1 MKLRNLYAG
10 TALALLIV
18 SAGPSW
24 SQDTAQAEAE
34 AQAVKREQVQE
45 SVTAEA
51 DSQFA
56 DKRTAL
62 IQEAVDALDETMA
75 AIAAIEKGDKDA
87 AIAALAVAT
96 GKLETVVAREPDLA
110 LAPVR
115 IDHITYD
122 VLGSVEAVRELG
134 KQIEDLVD
142 DGKFQEARPLLSGFA
157 SEVVIRTTSLPLA
170 TYPDAILSAT
180 ALLDEGKTDE
190 AMTVLNAALSTQVVT
205 DTVVALPPLRAM
217 AMIEK
222 AKALLNDD
230 GKAANDKA
238 ATEANDKAA
247 TEDKSATEDAD
258 LTAAD
263 YVEAARQEL
272 KIAEALGYG
281 RESDFEDLH
290 EALDELD
297 RQIEA
302 QEDTGGIFDRI
313 DDGFGRLKERL
324 FNRNSDN

>member
-34 AQAVKREQVQE
+34 AQAVNREQVEE
-45 SVTAEA
+45 SVTAET
-51 DSQFA
+51 DSQIA

-62 IQEAVDALDETMA
+62 IQEAVDALDETNA
-75 AIAAIEKGDKDA
+75 AIAAIEKGDTDA
-87 AIAALAVAT
+87 AIAALALAT

-122 VLGSVEAVRELG
+122 VLGSVEAVRGLG
-134 KQIEDLVD
+134 KQIADLVD
-142 DGKFQEARPLLSGFA
+142 DGKFQEARPLLSEFA

-170 TYPDAILSAT
+170 TYPDAILAAT
-180 ALLDEGKTDE
+180 ALLDDGKTDE

-205 DTVVALPPLRAM
+205 DTVVALPPLRAV

-238 ATEANDKAA
+238 ATE
-247 TEDKSATEDAD
+247 DAD

-272 KIAEALGYG
+272 EIAEALGYG

-302 QEDTGGIFDRI
+302 QEDTGGIFETIATRFEELRTRI
-313 DDGFGRLKERL
+313 
-324 FNRNSDN
+324 FN

>member
-34 AQAVKREQVQE
+34 AQAVNREQVEE
-45 SVTAEA
+45 SVTAET
-51 DSQFA
+51 DSQIA

-62 IQEAVDALDETMA
+62 IQEAVDALDETNA
-75 AIAAIEKGDKDA
+75 AIAAIEKGDTDA
-87 AIAALAVAT
+87 AIAALALAT

-115 IDHITYD
+115 VDHITYD

-170 TYPDAILSAT
+170 TYPDAILAAT

-205 DTVVALPPLRAM
+205 DTVVALPPLRAV

-238 ATEANDKAA
+238 ATE
-247 TEDKSATEDAD
+247 DAD

-272 KIAEALGYG
+272 EIAEALGYG

-324 FNRNSDN
+324 FNRNSDT

>member
-1 MKLRNLYAG
+1 MKLRSLYAG

-34 AQAVKREQVQE
+34 AQAVNREQVEE
-45 SVTAEA
+45 SVTAET
-51 DSQFA
+51 DSQLA
-56 DKRTAL
+56 DKRTAV
-62 IQEAVDALDETMA
+62 IQEAVDALHETNA
-75 AIAAIEKGDKDA
+75 AIAAIEKGDIDA
-87 AIAALAVAT
+87 AIAALALAT
-96 GKLETVVAREPDLA
+96 GKLETVLAREPDLA

-115 IDHITYD
+115 IDHVTYD
-122 VLGSVEAVRELG
+122 VLGSVEAVRGLG
-134 KQIEDLVD
+134 KQIADLVD

-170 TYPDAILSAT
+170 TYPDAILAAT
-180 ALLDEGKTDE
+180 ALLDDGKTDE

-205 DTVVALPPLRAM
+205 DIVIALPPLRAV

-230 GKAANDKA
+230 GEAANDKA
-238 ATEANDKAA
+238 
-247 TEDKSATEDAD
+247 ATEDAD

-272 KIAEALGYG
+272 EIAEALGYG

-324 FNRNSDN
+324 FNRNSDI

>member
-34 AQAVKREQVQE
+34 AQAVNREQVEE
-45 SVTAEA
+45 SVTAET

-62 IQEAVDALDETMA
+62 IQEAVDALDETNA
-75 AIAAIEKGDKDA
+75 AIAAIEKGDTDA
-87 AIAALAVAT
+87 AIAALALAT

-115 IDHITYD
+115 VDHITYD

-134 KQIEDLVD
+134 KQIEDLVA
-142 DGKFQEARPLLSGFA
+142 DGRFQEARPLLSGFA

-170 TYPDAILSAT
+170 TYPDAILAAT
-180 ALLDEGKTDE
+180 ALLDDGKTDE

-205 DTVVALPPLRAM
+205 ETVIALPPLRAV

-238 ATEANDKAA
+238 
-247 TEDKSATEDAD
+247 ATEDAD

-302 QEDTGGIFDRI
+302 QEDTGGIFETIATRFKELRTRI
-313 DDGFGRLKERL
+313 
-324 FNRNSDN
+324 FN

>member
-34 AQAVKREQVQE
+34 AQAVNREQVEE
-45 SVTAEA
+45 SVTAET
-51 DSQFA
+51 DSQLA
-56 DKRTAL
+56 DKRTAV
-62 IQEAVDALDETMA
+62 IQEAVDALDETNA
-75 AIAAIEKGDKDA
+75 AIAAIEKGDTDA
-87 AIAALAVAT
+87 AIAALALAT

-115 IDHITYD
+115 IDHVTYD

-134 KQIEDLVD
+134 KQIEDLVG

-170 TYPDAILSAT
+170 TYPDAILAAT
-180 ALLDEGKTDE
+180 ALLDDGKTDE

-205 DTVVALPPLRAM
+205 DIVIALPPLRAE

-238 ATEANDKAA
+238 
-247 TEDKSATEDAD
+247 ATEDAD

>member
-34 AQAVKREQVQE
+34 AQAVNRAQVEE
-45 SVTAEA
+45 SVTAET
-51 DSQFA
+51 DSQLT
-56 DKRTAL
+56 DKRTAV
-62 IQEAVDALDETMA
+62 IQEAVDALHETNA
-75 AIAAIEKGDKDA
+75 AIAAIEKGDTDA
-87 AIAALAVAT
+87 AIAALALAT

-110 LAPVR
+110 LAPVSVN
-115 IDHITYD
+115 HFTYD
-122 VLGSVEAVRELG
+122 VLGSVEAVRGLG
-134 KQIEDLVD
+134 KQIADLVD

-170 TYPDAILSAT
+170 TYPDAILAAT
-180 ALLDEGKTDE
+180 ALLDDGKTDE

-205 DTVVALPPLRAM
+205 DTVVALAPLRAV

-230 GKAANDKA
+230 GEAANDKA
-238 ATEANDKAA
+238 
-247 TEDKSATEDAD
+247 ATEDAD

-302 QEDTGGIFDRI
+302 QEDTGGIFETIATRFKELRTRI
-313 DDGFGRLKERL
+313 
-324 FNRNSDN
+324 FN

>member
-1 MKLRNLYAG
+1 MKLRSLYAG

-34 AQAVKREQVQE
+34 AQAVNREQVEE
-45 SVTAEA
+45 SVTAET
-51 DSQFA
+51 DSQLT
-56 DKRTAL
+56 DKRTAV
-62 IQEAVDALDETMA
+62 IQEAVDALHETNA

-87 AIAALAVAT
+87 AIAALALAT
-96 GKLETVVAREPDLA
+96 GKLETVLAREPDLA

-115 IDHITYD
+115 VDHIIHD
-122 VLGSVEAVRELG
+122 VVGSVEAVRGLG
-134 KQIEDLVD
+134 KQIADLVD
-142 DGKFQEARPLLSGFA
+142 DGKFQEARPLLSEFG

-170 TYPDAILSAT
+170 TYPDAILAAT
-180 ALLDEGKTDE
+180 ALLDDGKTDE

-205 DTVVALPPLRAM
+205 DMVIALPPLRAV

-230 GKAANDKA
+230 GEAANDKA
-238 ATEANDKAA
+238 
-247 TEDKSATEDAD
+247 ATEDAD

-272 KIAEALGYG
+272 EIAEALGYG

-302 QEDTGGIFDRI
+302 QEDTGGIFETIATRFEELRTRI
-313 DDGFGRLKERL
+313 
-324 FNRNSDN
+324 FN

>member
-1 MKLRNLYAG
+1 MKLRSLYAG

-34 AQAVKREQVQE
+34 AQAVNREQVEE
-45 SVTAEA
+45 SVTAET
-51 DSQFA
+51 DSQLA

-62 IQEAVDALDETMA
+62 IQEAVDALDETNA
-75 AIAAIEKGDKDA
+75 AIAAIEKGDTDA
-87 AIAALAVAT
+87 AIAALALAT
-96 GKLETVVAREPDLA
+96 GKFETVVAREPDLA

-122 VLGSVEAVRELG
+122 VLGSVEAVRGLG
-134 KQIEDLVD
+134 KQIADLVD

-170 TYPDAILSAT
+170 TYPDAILAAT
-180 ALLDEGKTDE
+180 ALLDDGKTDE
-190 AMTVLNAALSTQVVT
+190 AMTVLNAALSTQVVIE
-205 DTVVALPPLRAM
+205 TVIALPPLRAV

-230 GKAANDKA
+230 GEAANDKA
-238 ATEANDKAA
+238 
-247 TEDKSATEDAD
+247 ATEDAD

-272 KIAEALGYG
+272 EIAEALGYG

-302 QEDTGGIFDRI
+302 QEDTGGIFETIATRFEELRTRI
-313 DDGFGRLKERL
+313 
-324 FNRNSDN
+324 FN

>member
-34 AQAVKREQVQE
+34 AQAVNREQVQE
-45 SVTAEA
+45 SVTAET
-51 DSQFA
+51 DSQLA

-62 IQEAVDALDETMA
+62 IQEAVDALDETNA
-75 AIAAIEKGDKDA
+75 AIAAIEKGDIDA
-87 AIAALAVAT
+87 AIAALALAT

-115 IDHITYD
+115 INHFTYD

-170 TYPDAILSAT
+170 TYPDAILAAT
-180 ALLDEGKTDE
+180 ALLDDGKTDE
-190 AMTVLNAALSTQVVT
+190 AMTVLNAALST
-205 DTVVALPPLRAM
+205 LSCCRFR
-217 AMIEK
+217 
-222 AKALLNDD
+222 
-230 GKAANDKA
+230 GH
-238 ATEANDKAA
+238 
-247 TEDKSATEDAD
+247 EDKIVTKETEIGHGE
-258 LTAAD
+258 TE
-263 YVEAARQEL
+263 V
-272 KIAEALGYG
+272 
-281 RESDFEDLH
+281 H
-290 EALDELD
+290 EGV
-297 RQIEA
+297 QV
-302 QEDTGGIFDRI
+302 
-313 DDGFGRLKERL
+313 
-324 FNRNSDN
+324 

>member
-34 AQAVKREQVQE
+34 AQAVNREQVQE
-45 SVTAEA
+45 SVIAET
-51 DSQFA
+51 DSQIA

-62 IQEAVDALDETMA
+62 IQEAVDALDETNA
-75 AIAAIEKGDKDA
+75 AIAAIEKGDTDA
-87 AIAALAVAT
+87 AIAALALAT

-110 LAPVR
+110 LAPVSVN
-115 IDHITYD
+115 HFTYD
-122 VLGSVEAVRELG
+122 VLGSVEAVRGLG
-134 KQIEDLVD
+134 KQIADLVD

-170 TYPDAILSAT
+170 TYPDAILAAT
-180 ALLDEGKTDE
+180 ALLDDGKTDE

-205 DTVVALPPLRAM
+205 DTVVALPPLRAV

-238 ATEANDKAA
+238 ATEANDKA
-247 TEDKSATEDAD
+247 ATEDAD

-302 QEDTGGIFDRI
+302 QEDTGGIFETIATRFEELRTRI
-313 DDGFGRLKERL
+313 
-324 FNRNSDN
+324 FN

>member
-1 MKLRNLYAG
+1 MKLRSLYAG

-18 SAGPSW
+18 SAVPSW

-34 AQAVKREQVQE
+34 AQAVNREQVEE
-45 SVTAEA
+45 SVTAET
-51 DSQFA
+51 DSQLA

-62 IQEAVDALDETMA
+62 IQEAVDALDETNA
-75 AIAAIEKGDKDA
+75 AIAAIEKGDTDA
-87 AIAALAVAT
+87 AIAALALAT

-142 DGKFQEARPLLSGFA
+142 DGKFQEARPLLSEFA

-170 TYPDAILSAT
+170 TYPDAILAAT

-205 DTVVALPPLRAM
+205 DTVIALPPLRAV

-230 GKAANDKA
+230 GEAANDKA
-238 ATEANDKAA
+238 
-247 TEDKSATEDAD
+247 ATEDAD

-263 YVEAARQEL
+263 YVEAAGQEL
-272 KIAEALGYG
+272 EIAEALGYG

-302 QEDTGGIFDRI
+302 QEDTGGIFETIATRFEELRTRI
-313 DDGFGRLKERL
+313 
-324 FNRNSDN
+324 FN

>member
-34 AQAVKREQVQE
+34 AQAVNREQVEE
-45 SVTAEA
+45 SVTAET
-51 DSQFA
+51 DSQLA
-56 DKRTAL
+56 DKRTAV
-62 IQEAVDALDETMA
+62 IQEAVDALDETNA
-75 AIAAIEKGDKDA
+75 AIAAIEKGDTDA
-87 AIAALAVAT
+87 AIAALALAT

-134 KQIEDLVD
+134 KQIEDLVA
-142 DGKFQEARPLLSGFA
+142 DGRFQEARPLLSGFA

-170 TYPDAILSAT
+170 TYPDAILAAT
-180 ALLDEGKTDE
+180 ALLDDGKTHE

-205 DTVVALPPLRAM
+205 DTVIALPPLRAV
-217 AMIEK
+217 AMIEE

-230 GKAANDKA
+230 GEAANDIA
-238 ATEANDKAA
+238 
-247 TEDKSATEDAD
+247 ATEDAD

-272 KIAEALGYG
+272 EIAEALGYG

-302 QEDTGGIFDRI
+302 QEDTGGIFETIATRFEELRTRI
-313 DDGFGRLKERL
+313 
-324 FNRNSDN
+324 FN

>member
-1 MKLRNLYAG
+1 MKLRSLYAG

-34 AQAVKREQVQE
+34 AQAVNREQVEE
-45 SVTAEA
+45 SVTAET
-51 DSQFA
+51 DSQLT
-56 DKRTAL
+56 DKRTAV
-62 IQEAVDALDETMA
+62 IQEAVDALHETNA

-87 AIAALAVAT
+87 AIAALALAT
-96 GKLETVVAREPDLA
+96 GKLETVLAREPDLA

-115 IDHITYD
+115 VDHIIHD
-122 VLGSVEAVRELG
+122 VVGSVEAVRGLG
-134 KQIEDLVD
+134 KQIADLVD
-142 DGKFQEARPLLSGFA
+142 DGKFQEARPLLSEFV

-170 TYPDAILSAT
+170 TYPDAILAAT
-180 ALLDEGKTDE
+180 ALLDDGKTDE

-205 DTVVALPPLRAM
+205 DMVIALPPLRAV

-230 GKAANDKA
+230 GEAANDKA
-238 ATEANDKAA
+238 
-247 TEDKSATEDAD
+247 ATEDAD

-272 KIAEALGYG
+272 EIAEALGYG

-302 QEDTGGIFDRI
+302 QEDTGGIFETIATRFEELRTRI
-313 DDGFGRLKERL
+313 
-324 FNRNSDN
+324 FN

>member
-1 MKLRNLYAG
+1 MKLRSLYAG

-34 AQAVKREQVQE
+34 AQAVNRAQVEE
-45 SVTAEA
+45 SVTAET

-62 IQEAVDALDETMA
+62 IQEAVDALDETNA
-75 AIAAIEKGDKDA
+75 AIAAIEKGDIDA
-87 AIAALAVAT
+87 AIAALALAT

-115 IDHITYD
+115 IDHFTYD
-122 VLGSVEAVRELG
+122 VLGSVEAVRKLG

-170 TYPDAILSAT
+170 TYPDAILAAT
-180 ALLDEGKTDE
+180 ALLDDGKTDE
-190 AMTVLNAALSTQVVT
+190 AMTVLNAALNTQVVT
-205 DTVVALPPLRAM
+205 ETVIALPLLRAE

-222 AKALLNDD
+222 GSVA
-230 GKAANDKA
+230 
-238 ATEANDKAA
+238 
-247 TEDKSATEDAD
+247 
-258 LTAAD
+258 
-263 YVEAARQEL
+263 
-272 KIAEALGYG
+272 
-281 RESDFEDLH
+281 
-290 EALDELD
+290 
-297 RQIEA
+297 QI
-302 QEDTGGIFDRI
+302 G
-313 DDGFGRLKERL
+313 
-324 FNRNSDN
+324 

>member
-1 MKLRNLYAG
+1 MKLRSLYAG

-34 AQAVKREQVQE
+34 AQAVNREQVEE
-45 SVTAEA
+45 SVTAET
-51 DSQFA
+51 DSQLA
-56 DKRTAL
+56 DKRTAV
-62 IQEAVDALDETMA
+62 IQEAVDALDETNA
-75 AIAAIEKGDKDA
+75 AIAAIEKGDTDA
-87 AIAALAVAT
+87 AIAALALAT

-122 VLGSVEAVRELG
+122 VLGSVEAVRGLG
-134 KQIEDLVD
+134 KQIADLVD
-142 DGKFQEARPLLSGFA
+142 DGKFQEARPLLSEFA

-170 TYPDAILSAT
+170 TYPDAILAAT
-180 ALLDEGKTDE
+180 ALLDDGKTDE

-205 DTVVALPPLRAM
+205 DTVVALPPLRAV

-238 ATEANDKAA
+238 
-247 TEDKSATEDAD
+247 ATEDAD

-302 QEDTGGIFDRI
+302 QEDTGGIFETIATRFEELRTRI
-313 DDGFGRLKERL
+313 
-324 FNRNSDN
+324 FN

>member
-1 MKLRNLYAG
+1 M
-10 TALALLIV
+10 T
-18 SAGPSW
+18 
-24 SQDTAQAEAE
+24 DT
-34 AQAVKREQVQE
+34 
-45 SVTAEA
+45 
-51 DSQFA
+51 
-56 DKRTAL
+56 
-62 IQEAVDALDETMA
+62 
-75 AIAAIEKGDKDA
+75 G
-87 AIAALAVAT
+87 
-96 GKLETVVAREPDLA
+96 AR
-110 LAPVR
+110 
-115 IDHITYD
+115 
-122 VLGSVEAVRELG
+122 
-134 KQIEDLVD
+134 
-142 DGKFQEARPLLSGFA
+142 ARPLLSEFA

-170 TYPDAILSAT
+170 TYPDAILAAT

-205 DTVVALPPLRAM
+205 ETVIALPPLRAV

-230 GKAANDKA
+230 GEAANDKA
-238 ATEANDKAA
+238 
-247 TEDKSATEDAD
+247 ATEDAD

-302 QEDTGGIFDRI
+302 QEDTGGIFETIATRFEELRTRI
-313 DDGFGRLKERL
+313 
-324 FNRNSDN
+324 FN

>member
-1 MKLRNLYAG
+1 MKLRSLYAG

-34 AQAVKREQVQE
+34 AQAVNREQVEE
-45 SVTAEA
+45 SVTAET
-51 DSQFA
+51 DSQLA
-56 DKRTAL
+56 DKRTAV
-62 IQEAVDALDETMA
+62 IQEAVDALHETNA

-87 AIAALAVAT
+87 AIAALALAT
-96 GKLETVVAREPDLA
+96 GKLETVLAREPDLA

-115 IDHITYD
+115 VDHIIHD
-122 VLGSVEAVRELG
+122 VVGSVEAVRGLG
-134 KQIEDLVD
+134 KQIADLVD
-142 DGKFQEARPLLSGFA
+142 DGKFQEARPLLSEFV

-170 TYPDAILSAT
+170 TYPDAILAAT
-180 ALLDEGKTDE
+180 ALLDDGKTDE

-205 DTVVALPPLRAM
+205 DMVIALPPLRAV

-238 ATEANDKAA
+238 ATE
-247 TEDKSATEDAD
+247 DAD

-272 KIAEALGYG
+272 EIAEALGYG

-302 QEDTGGIFDRI
+302 QEDTGGIFETIATRFEELRTRI
-313 DDGFGRLKERL
+313 
-324 FNRNSDN
+324 FN

>member
-1 MKLRNLYAG
+1 MKLRSLYAG

-34 AQAVKREQVQE
+34 AQAVNREQVEE
-45 SVTAEA
+45 SVTAET

-62 IQEAVDALDETMA
+62 IQEAVDALDETNA
-75 AIAAIEKGDKDA
+75 AIAAIEKGDTDA
-87 AIAALAVAT
+87 AIAALALAT

-122 VLGSVEAVRELG
+122 VLGSVEAVRGLG

-170 TYPDAILSAT
+170 TYPDAILAAT
-180 ALLDEGKTDE
+180 ALLDDGKTDE

-205 DTVVALPPLRAM
+205 DTVIALPPLRAV

-238 ATEANDKAA
+238 ATE
-247 TEDKSATEDAD
+247 DAD

-272 KIAEALGYG
+272 EIAEALGYG

-302 QEDTGGIFDRI
+302 QEDTGGIFETIATRFEELRTRI
-313 DDGFGRLKERL
+313 
-324 FNRNSDN
+324 FN

>member
-1 MKLRNLYAG
+1 MKLRSLYAG

-34 AQAVKREQVQE
+34 AQAVNREQVEE
-45 SVTAEA
+45 SVTAET
-51 DSQFA
+51 DSQLA

-62 IQEAVDALDETMA
+62 IQEAVDALDETNA
-75 AIAAIEKGDKDA
+75 AIAAIEKGDTDA
-87 AIAALAVAT
+87 AIAALALAT

-110 LAPVR
+110 LVPVR
-115 IDHITYD
+115 INHLTYD

-157 SEVVIRTTSLPLA
+157 SEVVIQTTSLPLA
-170 TYPDAILSAT
+170 TYPDAILAAT
-180 ALLDEGKTDE
+180 ALLDDGKTDE

-205 DTVVALPPLRAM
+205 DTVIALPPLRAV

-230 GKAANDKA
+230 GEAANDKA
-238 ATEANDKAA
+238 
-247 TEDKSATEDAD
+247 ATEDAD

-272 KIAEALGYG
+272 EIAEALGYG

-302 QEDTGGIFDRI
+302 QEDTGGIFETIATRFEELRTRI
-313 DDGFGRLKERL
+313 
-324 FNRNSDN
+324 FN

>member
-1 MKLRNLYAG
+1 M
-10 TALALLIV
+10 ALLIV

-34 AQAVKREQVQE
+34 AQAVNREQVEE
-45 SVTAEA
+45 SVTAET
-51 DSQFA
+51 DSQLA
-56 DKRTAL
+56 DKRTAV
-62 IQEAVDALDETMA
+62 IQEAVDALHETNA
-75 AIAAIEKGDKDA
+75 AIAAIEKGDIDA
-87 AIAALAVAT
+87 AIAALALAT
-96 GKLETVVAREPDLA
+96 GKLETVLAREPDLA

-115 IDHITYD
+115 IDHVTYD
-122 VLGSVEAVRELG
+122 VLGSVEAVRGLG
-134 KQIEDLVD
+134 KQIADLVD

-170 TYPDAILSAT
+170 TYPDAILAAT
-180 ALLDEGKTDE
+180 ALLDDGKTDE

-205 DTVVALPPLRAM
+205 DIVIALPPLRAV

-230 GKAANDKA
+230 GEAANDKA
-238 ATEANDKAA
+238 
-247 TEDKSATEDAD
+247 ATEDAD

-272 KIAEALGYG
+272 EIAEALGYG

-324 FNRNSDN
+324 FNRNSDT

>member
-34 AQAVKREQVQE
+34 AQAVNREQVEE
-45 SVTAEA
+45 SVTAET
-51 DSQFA
+51 DSQLA
-56 DKRTAL
+56 DKRTAV
-62 IQEAVDALDETMA
+62 IQEAVDALHETNA
-75 AIAAIEKGDKDA
+75 AIAAIEKGDIDA
-87 AIAALAVAT
+87 AIAALALAT
-96 GKLETVVAREPDLA
+96 GKLETVLAREPDLA

-115 IDHITYD
+115 IDHVTYD
-122 VLGSVEAVRELG
+122 VLGSVEAVRGLG
-134 KQIEDLVD
+134 KQIADLVD

-170 TYPDAILSAT
+170 TYPDAILAAT
-180 ALLDEGKTDE
+180 ALLDDGKTDE

-205 DTVVALPPLRAM
+205 DIVIALPPLRAV

-238 ATEANDKAA
+238 ATE
-247 TEDKSATEDAD
+247 DAD

-272 KIAEALGYG
+272 EIAEALGYG

-324 FNRNSDN
+324 FNRNSDT

>member
-1 MKLRNLYAG
+1 MKLRSLYAG

-34 AQAVKREQVQE
+34 AQAVNREQVEE
-45 SVTAEA
+45 SVTDET

-62 IQEAVDALDETMA
+62 IQEAVDALDETNA
-75 AIAAIEKGDKDA
+75 AIAAIEKGDTDA
-87 AIAALAVAT
+87 AIAALALAT

-122 VLGSVEAVRELG
+122 VLGSVEAVRGLG
-134 KQIEDLVD
+134 KQIADLVD

-170 TYPDAILSAT
+170 TYPDAILAAT
-180 ALLDEGKTDE
+180 ALLDDGKTDE

-205 DTVVALPPLRAM
+205 DTVIALPPLRAV

-238 ATEANDKAA
+238 
-247 TEDKSATEDAD
+247 ATEDAD

-302 QEDTGGIFDRI
+302 QEDTGGIFETIATRFEELRTRI
-313 DDGFGRLKERL
+313 
-324 FNRNSDN
+324 FN

>member
-1 MKLRNLYAG
+1 MKLRSLYAG

-34 AQAVKREQVQE
+34 AQAVNREQVEE
-45 SVTAEA
+45 SVTAET
-51 DSQFA
+51 DSQLA
-56 DKRTAL
+56 DKRTAV
-62 IQEAVDALDETMA
+62 IQEAVDALDETNA

-87 AIAALAVAT
+87 AIAALALAT
-96 GKLETVVAREPDLA
+96 GKLETVLAREPDLA

-115 IDHITYD
+115 VDHIIHD
-122 VLGSVEAVRELG
+122 VVGSVEAVRGLG
-134 KQIEDLVD
+134 KQIADLVD
-142 DGKFQEARPLLSGFA
+142 DGKFQEARPLLSEFV

-170 TYPDAILSAT
+170 TYPDAILAAT
-180 ALLDEGKTDE
+180 ALLDDGKTDE

-205 DTVVALPPLRAM
+205 DMVIALPPLRAV

-230 GKAANDKA
+230 GEAANDKA
-238 ATEANDKAA
+238 
-247 TEDKSATEDAD
+247 ATEDAD

-272 KIAEALGYG
+272 EIAEALGYG

-302 QEDTGGIFDRI
+302 QEDTGGIFETIATRFEELRTRI
-313 DDGFGRLKERL
+313 
-324 FNRNSDN
+324 FN

>member
-1 MKLRNLYAG
+1 MKLRSLYAG

-34 AQAVKREQVQE
+34 AQAVNREQVQE
-45 SVTAEA
+45 SVTAET

-87 AIAALAVAT
+87 AIAALALAT

-110 LAPVR
+110 LAPVSVN
-115 IDHITYD
+115 HFTYD
-122 VLGSVEAVRELG
+122 VLGSVEAVRGLG
-134 KQIEDLVD
+134 KQIKDLVD

-170 TYPDAILSAT
+170 TYPDAILAAT

-205 DTVVALPPLRAM
+205 DTVFALPPLRAM
-217 AMIEK
+217 AMIEN

-230 GKAANDKA
+230 GEA
-238 ATEANDKAA
+238 ANDKAA
-247 TEDKSATEDAD
+247 TEDKAAT
-258 LTAAD
+258 
-263 YVEAARQEL
+263 
-272 KIAEALGYG
+272 
-281 RESDFEDLH
+281 
-290 EALDELD
+290 
-297 RQIEA
+297 
-302 QEDTGGIFDRI
+302 
-313 DDGFGRLKERL
+313 
-324 FNRNSDN
+324 

>member
-34 AQAVKREQVQE
+34 SQAVNREQVEE
-45 SVTAEA
+45 SVTAET
-51 DSQFA
+51 DSQLA
-56 DKRTAL
+56 DKRTAV

-75 AIAAIEKGDKDA
+75 AIAAIEKGDTDA
-87 AIAALAVAT
+87 AIAALALAT

-110 LAPVR
+110 LAPIR
-115 IDHITYD
+115 IDHVTYD
-122 VLGSVEAVRELG
+122 VLGSVEAVRGLG

-170 TYPDAILSAT
+170 TYPDAILAAT
-180 ALLDEGKTDE
+180 ALLDDGKTDE

-205 DTVVALPPLRAM
+205 DTVIALPPLRAV

-238 ATEANDKAA
+238 ATE
-247 TEDKSATEDAD
+247 DAD

-272 KIAEALGYG
+272 EIAEALGYG

-290 EALDELD
+290 EALNELD
-297 RQIEA
+297 RQIKA
-302 QEDTGGIFDRI
+302 QEDTGGIFETIATRFKELRTRI
-313 DDGFGRLKERL
+313 
-324 FNRNSDN
+324 FN